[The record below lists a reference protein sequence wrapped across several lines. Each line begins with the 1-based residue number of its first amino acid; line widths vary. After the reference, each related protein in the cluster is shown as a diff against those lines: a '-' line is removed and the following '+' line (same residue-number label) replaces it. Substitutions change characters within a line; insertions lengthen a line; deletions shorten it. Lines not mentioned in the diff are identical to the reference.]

1 MRSPFADND
10 VYYDI
15 TGCRCTSA
23 FKYLDVHK
31 VHAEKKGRQRLYFRI
46 DVK

>member
-1 MRSPFADND
+1 MRSSFADND

-31 VHAEKKGRQRLYFRI
+31 VHPKKEVGKDYIRI